1 LLGGAYINRNNKQL
15 NKRTIWLLD
24 WTTPF
29 TATML
34 KLTMCPRKRS
44 KRMRAYFARLRQ
56 IDSEQQQSCFPQN
69 VSPRQQQQHLRDPTL
84 AMASGATA
92 TTAAAANTIL
102 LEQRDMMADNLAK
115 LLLQERSGAYVC
127 TDYLL
132 MTTWKRN
139 IYDLLPKGRLNV
151 QHQGGDT
158 RIDEYCR
165 EQIVE
170 WSFRVVD
177 YFRIDREV
185 VAVSLSML
193 DRFLAICH
201 CDRST
206 FKLAA
211 TTTLHLAV
219 KILHPCKL
227 GELGVLSDL
236 SRGEFDMQD
245 VAAMERHVLESLE
258 WKLHPPTPI
267 AISTILLD
275 HIFSQHSL
283 RLNTTDMDDLYDI
296 SSFFTELALCDYHFV
311 GVTPSVIALASMVN
325 ALEGMFGP
333 DNKVAPQILSA
344 AGQLGIYTHQDL
356 ATASHRLWE
365 LYERSEECAL
375 HNNYDHMEEEKTPDS
390 RAPATAGGATT
401 KDIFVNKGDVQQ
413 YNSGSPVSV
422 SQKPCNSMTQTELMC
437 SMRSQSVRN
446 GSW

>member
-1 LLGGAYINRNNKQL
+1 
-15 NKRTIWLLD
+15 
-24 WTTPF
+24 
-29 TATML
+29 ML

-56 IDSEQQQSCFPQN
+56 IDAEN
-69 VSPRQQQQHLRDPTL
+69 QQQQHNQQQGRSPLQQ
-84 AMASGATA
+84 
-92 TTAAAANTIL
+92 TAAIAGSRPVVDSAL
-102 LEQRDMMADNLAK
+102 LEQRGMMADNLSQ
-115 LLLQERSGAYVC
+115 LLLQERSGMYVC
-127 TDYLL
+127 TDYLS
-132 MTTWKRN
+132 MTAWKRN
-139 IYDLLPKGRLNV
+139 IYDILPRGRLNV
-151 QHQGGDT
+151 QHHQGDT

-219 KILHPCKL
+219 KLLHPCKL
-227 GELGVLSDL
+227 AELGVLSDL
-236 SRGEFDMQD
+236 SRGEFDMRD
-245 VAAMERHVLESLE
+245 VSAMERHILESLQ
-258 WKLHPPTPI
+258 WKLHPPTPM
-267 AISTILLD
+267 AISSILLD
-275 HIFSQHSL
+275 HIFIQHSVHM
-283 RLNTTDMDDLYDI
+283 NSTDMDDLYDI
-296 SSFFTELALCDYHFV
+296 SSFFTELALCDYYFV
-311 GVTPSVIALASMVN
+311 GVTPSVTALASVVN

-344 AGQLGIYTHQDL
+344 AAELGIYATQDL
-356 ATASHRLWE
+356 SMATHRLWE

-375 HNNYDHMEEEKTPDS
+375 HNNYEPMEEEKIPDH
-390 RAPATAGGATT
+390 TTATT
-401 KDIFVNKGDVQQ
+401 SAATVAAAGSPPSKAVSIHKADVHHFS
-413 YNSGSPVSV
+413 SGSPVSV
-422 SQKPCNSMTQTELMC
+422 NQKPCPAMGQTEFMC
-437 SMRSQSVRN
+437 AMRSQSVRN